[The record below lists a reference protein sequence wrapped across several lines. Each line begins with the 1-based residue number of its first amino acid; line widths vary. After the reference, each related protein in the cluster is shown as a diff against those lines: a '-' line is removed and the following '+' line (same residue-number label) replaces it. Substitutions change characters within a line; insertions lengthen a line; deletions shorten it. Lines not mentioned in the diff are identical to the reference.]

1 MSKTASV
8 IKPHDEPDVKVVEKI
23 PLGVLLEFRF
33 RLYKDTDAFYMIMV
47 DRKLTREEIRGI
59 EELVSRYLKENPESK
74 PEETICNLLTEAG
87 LHWWHVPYAGTI
99 RI

>member
-1 MSKTASV
+1 MAEKV
-8 IKPHDEPDVKVVEKI
+8 IKSHDEPDVRVVEKI

-33 RLYKDTDAFYMIMV
+33 RLYGDTDAFYMIMV
-47 DRKLTREEIRGI
+47 DRKLTRDEIRGI
-59 EELVSRYLKENPESK
+59 EESVSGYLKEHPDSK
-74 PEETICNLLTEAG
+74 PEETICNLLTDVG